1 MNNECKIVIVW
12 KLLGM
17 LRKLKFKQKVIPAH
31 NDESKK
37 FINDIIHVNNA
48 L

>member
-1 MNNECKIVIVW
+1 
-12 KLLGM
+12 M
-17 LRKLKFKQKVIPAH
+17 LRKLKFKQKVIPAY